1 MWAIWSVLKKDI
13 FRAFLSKPVLI
24 SGAVHL
30 FRGLPTDS
38 RVCLETRPCFSTC
51 VIAVSGRAHSH
62 CIIYL
67 DKTHLLFND
76 LVHIKSA
83 EINSIADFL
92 LLSDVSVRYLLRK
105 CSGYNVT
112 LITGV
117 EA

>member
-1 MWAIWSVLKKDI
+1 MM
-13 FRAFLSKPVLI
+13 
-24 SGAVHL
+24 
-30 FRGLPTDS
+30 
-38 RVCLETRPCFSTC
+38 
-51 VIAVSGRAHSH
+51 
-62 CIIYL
+62 YL

-83 EINSIADFL
+83 EINSITDFL

-117 EA
+117 KA